1 MKTNTYKV
9 FQNFAAILIFFGV
22 FGSYGQDNSCIILDN
37 CPADITVCADANMDG
52 SSGPPFDGA
61 IINWNTPD
69 VSQTC
74 SGGTGNGNFN
84 MLFELNEQLLTEDCW
99 DFNYISRVGTDGGYV
114 KLFSGNDGDGDDKSK
129 IQTPFL
135 IIEDDTTVSIDVE
148 YSNGNYDVQL
158 FLVGGLDNF
167 GNPYPDVQ
175 LSAQTVNAGQATYSW
190 NADFDSGDGS
200 VTGVTGVYRLL
211 FVFSY
216 TGSKPNNANQ
226 GDTVIA
232 IEGFLSDDGCSA
244 GIDFTVSAPNQG
256 YYPIG
261 VHDLEYVATYTSP
274 SGEIITKSCSFT
286 VTVVGLQVTATG
298 TDVSCSG
305 ETDGQITVQGSGGI
319 NGYIS
324 GYVLRNS
331 SNQVIGI
338 YSMPVNNPNQTHTFT
353 PENTGQPIGSGTYT
367 IEYDQSITGIGV
379 CQATTTVV
387 IGTDPDTTPPHF
399 SSCPSDITVS
409 SDANLCSAIVN
420 WIGPIAG
427 DNCDIASITS
437 NFNSGS
443 TFPLGTTT
451 VTYTVTDGVGLTGTC
466 SFDVTV
472 EDNVDPTA
480 ICQDITVQL
489 DASGN
494 ASITAAQIDNGSNDA
509 CGI

>member
-9 FQNFAAILIFFGV
+9 LQNLAAILIFFGV
-22 FGSYGQDNSCIILDN
+22 YGSYGQDNSCIILDN

-61 IINWNTPD
+61 IVNWNTPD

-135 IIEDDTTVSIDVE
+135 IIEDDTNISIDVE
-148 YSNGNYDVQL
+148 YSDGNYNVQL
-158 FLVGGLDNF
+158 FLIGGLDNF

-175 LSAQTVNAGQATYSW
+175 LSAQTVNGGQTTYSW
-190 NADFDSGDGS
+190 NADFDPGNGS

-211 FVFSY
+211 FVFTY

-232 IEGFLSDDGCSA
+232 LEGFLSDDGCSA
-244 GIDFTVSAPNQG
+244 GVDFTVSAPNQG

-274 SGEIITKSCSFT
+274 SGQIITKTCSFT

-305 ETDGQITVQGSGGI
+305 QTDGQITVQGSGATAGT
-319 NGYIS
+319 IS
-324 GYVLRNS
+324 GYVLRNTG
-331 SNQVIGI
+331 SNTVVGVISNPASDPNAAGVFTNLPPGD
-338 YSMPVNNPNQTHTFT
+338 YTVEFDQLNN
-353 PENTGQPIGSGTYT
+353 GQ
-367 IEYDQSITGIGV
+367 V
-379 CQATTTVV
+379 CQATTTIT
-387 IGTDPDTTPPHF
+387 IGTSVDNTDPTITCATPN
-399 SSCPSDITVS
+399 SSYSTDNGVCTFTVPNNS
-409 SDANLCSAIVN
+409 LDPTIVN
-420 WIGPIAG
+420 
-427 DNCDIASITS
+427 DNCGVASVLNDYNNGTTL
-437 NFNSGS
+437 NGA

-451 VTYTVTDGVGLTGTC
+451 VIWTVTDGNGNTASCTY
-466 SFDVTV
+466 DVV
-472 EDNVDPTA
+472 VQDNVDPTA

-489 DASGN
+489 DANGDVT
-494 ASITAAQIDNGSNDA
+494 ITA
-509 CGI
+509 